1 MKKYIL
7 LLIILFFSQAA
18 FCVSHSDSPVIYENC
33 KPIKKDI
40 IKVYKMDIELTQ
52 KVNTSGTE
60 FEIPESKILLKTF
73 DGTKSAVCDETVIL
87 NADDVREL
95 CILNNYFSICCI
107 YTPEEI
113 EKFDII
119 KEFYCNQYLAIE
131 INGVLTGTTCLLDF
145 MANARVINFY
155 YEFGKIINDDD
166 VQRFVNA
173 ASSVSDYRVILRDI
187 DGIPLTATIE
197 EAQKILEEKSV
208 EYSVEENISPYKN
221 VTQVEQFIYLDS
233 GQKLYGKTL
242 KEAYLGFRS
251 NGLYHAS
258 LIFEEDAD
266 GEVSYEEFITNFI
279 EKYQFKQVD
288 NAGIHL
294 YSCNNISMEN
304 PQYSFFYEDQ
314 KRLTITN
321 ESLDE

>member
-95 CILNNYFSICCI
+95 CILNNYFSICCV

-131 INGVLTGTTCLLDF
+131 INGVLTGITYLLDF

-155 YEFGKIINDDD
+155 YEFGKIINDED
-166 VQRFVNA
+166 VQRFINV
-173 ASSVSDYRVILRDI
+173 ASTVSDYRIVLRDI

-197 EAQKILEEKSV
+197 EAEKILEAKSI
-208 EYSVEENISPYKN
+208 EYTVEENISPLSNFDQMYN
-221 VTQVEQFIYLDS
+221 FIYLDS
-233 GQKLYGKTL
+233 GQKLFGKTL

-258 LIFEEDAD
+258 LIFTF
-266 GEVSYEEFITNFI
+266 YNHNNTN
-279 EKYQFKQVD
+279 
-288 NAGIHL
+288 
-294 YSCNNISMEN
+294 
-304 PQYSFFYEDQ
+304 
-314 KRLTITN
+314 
-321 ESLDE
+321 